1 MLTISGLSALSG
13 LTDQLYK
20 APTFNKEKSGFNNAY
35 ADKVSLSTG
44 QQEPDM
50 TYQHLANNNNN
61 STPKSEDTGT
71 QNNEQKAR
79 LKEPDRLA
87 TMMQQVLDAKLG
99 IDRKKLE
106 EIEEKIQALANK
118 EGELTDAEK
127 SQLEMLQ
134 KQKEQLIKEGA
145 KKLTEE
151 ESSSS

>member
-20 APTFNKEKSGFNNAY
+20 APTVDKEKSGFNDAY

-50 TYQHLANNNNN
+50 TYQHLANNN
-61 STPKSEDTGT
+61 SAPKSEHTGT
-71 QNNEQKAR
+71 QNSEQKAR

-106 EIEEKIQALANK
+106 EIEEKIEALANK

-151 ESSSS
+151 ES

>member
-1 MLTISGLSALSG
+1 MVNISGVTPFLG

-20 APTFNKEKSGFNNAY
+20 TPSFGLDKKLEIDDPY
-35 ADKVSLSTG
+35 ADKVSLSGG
-44 QQEPDM
+44 QQEQDM
-50 TYQHLANNNNN
+50 TYQHLAKNNN
-61 STPKSEDTGT
+61 SSMSESADMSRQSQEKTD
-71 QNNEQKAR
+71 Q

-106 EIEEKIQALANK
+106 EIEEKIEALANK
-118 EGELTDAEK
+118 EGELTEAEQA
-127 SQLEMLQ
+127 QLEVLQ

-151 ESSSS
+151 ES